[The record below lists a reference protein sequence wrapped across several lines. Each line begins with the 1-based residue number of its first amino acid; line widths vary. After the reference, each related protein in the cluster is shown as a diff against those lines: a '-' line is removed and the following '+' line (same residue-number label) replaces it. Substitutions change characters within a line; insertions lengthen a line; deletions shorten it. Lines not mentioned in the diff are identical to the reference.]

1 MSLRTFTNKDGV
13 VYDAENTEILYAED
27 MNALT
32 EYVDPSASKTAPV
45 DADNIILTDSEASSV
60 RKKLT
65 WAYIKSV
72 LKTYFDGIYAVGTIP
87 VKASGSEIDTGT
99 DDAKFATAKA
109 IADSAL
115 TTTTELNTRTSYK
128 KAEVVLSDGA
138 TPALDASLG
147 DVFTL
152 SAGGNRTIAVPSN
165 PVAGQKIIIRHYASG
180 GARTLALNT
189 GTNGFRF
196 GSDITALTETASGKT
211 DYIGCVWNSVDSKWD
226 VVAYVKGF

>member
-1 MSLRTFTNKDGV
+1 MSLRTFTNKPGAT
-13 VYDAENTEILYAED
+13 YDAAKTAVLYAED
-27 MNALT
+27 INYIGETLAGLGTPPVKATGAELNTGTDDAKFATAKALADSD
-32 EYVDPSASKTAPV
+32 YAKT
-45 DADNIILTDSEASSV
+45 TDIPTV
-60 RKKLT
+60 
-65 WAYIKSV
+65 
-72 LKTYFDGIYAVGTIP
+72 P

-109 IADSAL
+109 IADSGL

-128 KAEVVLSDGA
+128 KGASVLTDGA

-147 DVFTL
+147 DIFTL

-165 PVAGQKIIIRHYASG
+165 PVSGQKITIRHYASA

-189 GTNGFRF
+189 GANGFRF

-211 DYIGCVWNSVDSKWD
+211 DYVGAIWNSTDSKWD
-226 VVAYVKGF
+226 VVAYIKGF